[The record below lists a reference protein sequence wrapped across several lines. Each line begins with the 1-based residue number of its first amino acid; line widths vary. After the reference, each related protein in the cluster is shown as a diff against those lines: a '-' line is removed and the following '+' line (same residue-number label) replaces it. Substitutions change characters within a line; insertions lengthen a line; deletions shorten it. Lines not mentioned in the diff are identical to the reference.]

1 MGFFIKHFNELTT
14 RELYEILKTRQEIF
28 IIEQDC
34 PYMDIDD
41 LDLDAM
47 HVFSMNEEGRVTS
60 CLRVFMRDKET
71 KTAQIGR
78 VVTLTHGE
86 GLGGELLHEGVN
98 VALNHYKAEK
108 IYLEAQTYA
117 IDTENGDGFP
127 FEEIAVEPLDSS
139 SEADETTTAPEKST
153 AAPAPIGDGE
163 KQENDHKMVR
173 IVGLSACGVLLILIA
188 AVEVLV

>member
-60 CLRVFMRDKET
+60 CLRVFMRDEET

-86 GLGGELLHEGVN
+86 GLGGEDLPRSADLCNRLLR
-98 VALNHYKAEK
+98 KR
-108 IYLEAQTYA
+108 
-117 IDTENGDGFP
+117 
-127 FEEIAVEPLDSS
+127 
-139 SEADETTTAPEKST
+139 
-153 AAPAPIGDGE
+153 
-163 KQENDHKMVR
+163 R
-173 IVGLSACGVLLILIA
+173 IPGRFR
-188 AVEVLV
+188 